1 MVVFFVLL
9 HSNQMYGCERE
20 REREREMKV
29 STYLRQSDCTL
40 AAYGCLHQQGDLK
53 FYVCCYCYS
62 CGDYVSNSNSN
73 R

>member
-20 REREREMKV
+20 RERERDE
-29 STYLRQSDCTL
+29 SQHLPRQSDCTL
-40 AAYGCLHQQGDLK
+40 AAYGCPHQQGDLK